1 MDMDTQIKKI
11 FVKSY
16 LIVFIALAFL
26 LTFGGNVHARFMKKL
41 TVEPFSDPANWGKSF
56 KPGLLYS
63 SMLEDSLA
71 DSGIFQMVE
80 LKKIEPNIVRI
91 FKNDKE
97 QKPGD
102 SNKENEKEETKKDI
116 QPKVISLT
124 SSKSMPLSQDK
135 IRGDILIFDPNTNP
149 LKKGHTAKEA
159 KFHRER
165 ALIQANIELVNLHTG
180 RLLVKKIFTTS
191 SDTGRK
197 IFNLN
202 LTEDTDYKS
211 DKFKSHSIGKALW
224 QLNDQVQ
231 IFIYKTLNG
240 VPLEGDLIWV
250 DQKNN
255 SAIIN
260 LGKANGIKVRD
271 VFTVFS
277 VEPSFNDPVDKV
289 DLGERYT
296 RKGIIKISEVQ
307 GRFSK
312 AQILA
317 GVDFVPG
324 DLVVPKNSTPKKL
337 LEPSK
342 IVPWSK
348 RYSHKDKKENL
359 LQGDVIWGDYKGLP
373 SLSY

>member
-1 MDMDTQIKKI
+1 MDTLIKKI

-26 LTFGGNVHARFMKKL
+26 LTFGGNVDARFMKKL

-56 KPGLLYS
+56 KPGILFS

-71 DSGIFQMVE
+71 ESGIFQMVK
-80 LKKIEPNIVRI
+80 LKKIEPKTVRAVRNN
-91 FKNDKE
+91 KK
-97 QKPGD
+97 QKPKD
-102 SNKENEKEETKKDI
+102 FNKENKNKTAGKDF
-116 QPKVISLT
+116 QGKMASLI
-124 SSKSMPLSQDK
+124 SSKSMPLSQYK
-135 IRGDILIFDPNTNP
+135 IRGDILIFNPDTNP

-159 KFHRER
+159 KFYRER
-165 ALIQANIELVNLHTG
+165 AFIRANIELVNLHTG
-180 RLLVKKIFTTS
+180 RLLAKKMFTAS
-191 SDTGRK
+191 SNTGRK
-197 IFNLN
+197 IFNSN
-202 LTEDTDYKS
+202 LKKDTDHRS

-231 IFIYKTLNG
+231 MFIYKTLNG
-240 VPLEGDLIWV
+240 VPLEGDLIWA

-260 LGKANGIKVRD
+260 LGKANGLKVQD

-277 VEPSFNDPVDKV
+277 VEPSFKDPVDKI
-289 DLGERYT
+289 DLGEKYT

-312 AQILA
+312 AQILV

-324 DLVVPKNSTPKKL
+324 DLVVPKNSNPKKL

-342 IVPWSK
+342 IPWAK

>member
-1 MDMDTQIKKI
+1 MDTLIKKI

-16 LIVFIALAFL
+16 LIVFVAFAFL
-26 LTFGGNVHARFMKKL
+26 LTFGENVDARFMKKL
-41 TVEPFSDPANWGKSF
+41 TVEPFSDPVNWEKPF

-71 DSGIFQMVE
+71 NSGIFQMVE

-116 QPKVISLT
+116 QAKVISLT
-124 SSKSMPLSQDK
+124 SSKSMPLSQYK
-135 IRGDILIFDPNTNP
+135 IRGDILIFDPDTNP

-165 ALIQANIELVNLHTG
+165 AFIQANIELVNLHTG
-180 RLLVKKIFTTS
+180 RLLAKKIFTAS
-191 SDTGRK
+191 SGTGRK

-202 LTEDTDYKS
+202 LTEDTDYRS

-231 IFIYKTLNG
+231 MFIYKTLNG

-250 DQKNN
+250 DHKNN

-342 IVPWSK
+342 IIPWTK

-359 LQGDVIWGDYKGLP
+359 LQGGVVWGAYKGLP

>member
-16 LIVFIALAFL
+16 LIVFIALVFL

-56 KPGLLYS
+56 QPGIFFS

-71 DSGIFQMVE
+71 GLGIFQIVQ
-80 LKKIEPNIVRI
+80 LKKIEPNIVKKL
-91 FKNDKE
+91 KNNKE

-102 SNKENEKEETKKDI
+102 SNKKKKNKKDFLAEATR
-116 QPKVISLT
+116 LT
-124 SSKSMPLSQDK
+124 SFKSMPLSQYK
-135 IRGDILIFDPNTNP
+135 IRGDILIFDPGTNP
-149 LKKGHTAKEA
+149 LKKGHTAEEA
-159 KFHRER
+159 KFHRKR
-165 ALIQANIELVNLHTG
+165 AFIQANIELVNLHTG
-180 RLLVKKIFTTS
+180 RLLAKKIFTAS
-191 SDTGRK
+191 SGTGRK
-197 IFNLN
+197 TLNLN
-202 LTEDTDYKS
+202 LTEDTDYRS
-211 DKFKSHSIGKALW
+211 DKFKSHSIGRALW

-231 IFIYKTLNG
+231 MFIYKTLNA

-250 DQKNN
+250 DHKNN

-271 VFTVFS
+271 VFTIFS
-277 VEPSFNDPVDKV
+277 VEPSFKDPVDKV

-312 AQILA
+312 AQILV

-324 DLVVPKNSTPKKL
+324 DLVVPKNSTSKKL

-359 LQGDVIWGDYKGLP
+359 LQGNVIFGDYKGLP

>member
-1 MDMDTQIKKI
+1 
-11 FVKSY
+11 
-16 LIVFIALAFL
+16 
-26 LTFGGNVHARFMKKL
+26 
-41 TVEPFSDPANWGKSF
+41 
-56 KPGLLYS
+56 
-63 SMLEDSLA
+63 
-71 DSGIFQMVE
+71 
-80 LKKIEPNIVRI
+80 
-91 FKNDKE
+91 
-97 QKPGD
+97 
-102 SNKENEKEETKKDI
+102 
-116 QPKVISLT
+116 
-124 SSKSMPLSQDK
+124 MPLSQYK

-149 LKKGHTAKEA
+149 LKKGHPAKEA

-165 ALIQANIELVNLHTG
+165 AFIQANIELVNLHTG
-180 RLLVKKIFTTS
+180 RLLAKKIFTAS

-202 LTEDTDYKS
+202 LTEDTDYRS

-231 IFIYKTLNG
+231 MFIYKTLNG

-277 VEPSFNDPVDKV
+277 VEPSFEDPVDKV

-312 AQILA
+312 
-317 GVDFVPG
+317 P
-324 DLVVPKNSTPKKL
+324 
-337 LEPSK
+337 
-342 IVPWSK
+342 
-348 RYSHKDKKENL
+348 H
-359 LQGDVIWGDYKGLP
+359 
-373 SLSY
+373 

>member
-1 MDMDTQIKKI
+1 MDTLIKKI

-16 LIVFIALAFL
+16 LIVFVAFTFL
-26 LTFGGNVHARFMKKL
+26 LTFGENVDARFMKKL
-41 TVEPFSDPANWGKSF
+41 TVEPFSDPVNWGKPF
-56 KPGLLYS
+56 KPGMLFS

-71 DSGIFQMVE
+71 GSGIFQMVE
-80 LKKIEPNIVRI
+80 LKKIEPNVAKI
-91 FKNDKE
+91 FKKG
-97 QKPGD
+97 KK
-102 SNKENEKEETKKDI
+102 NKKTGKDFLTEGTR
-116 QPKVISLT
+116 LT
-124 SSKSMPLSQDK
+124 SFKSMPLSQYK

-159 KFHRER
+159 KFHRKR
-165 ALIQANIELVNLHTG
+165 AFIQANIELVNLHTG
-180 RLLVKKIFTTS
+180 RLLVKKIFIAS
-191 SDTGRK
+191 SNTGRK
-197 IFNLN
+197 IFNL
-202 LTEDTDYKS
+202 TEDTDYRS

-231 IFIYKTLNG
+231 MFIYKTLNG

-250 DQKNN
+250 DHKNN

-277 VEPSFNDPVDKV
+277 VEPSFEDPVDKV

-312 AQILA
+312 AQIVL
-317 GVDFVPG
+317 GVNFTPG
-324 DLVVPKNSTPKKL
+324 DIVVPKSRSSIKS
-337 LEPSK
+337 LEVSK
-342 IVPWSK
+342 IVPLAK
-348 RYSHKDKKENL
+348 RYSNRDKKKKL
-359 LQGDVIWGDYKGLP
+359 FQGDIIWGAYKGLP

>member
-1 MDMDTQIKKI
+1 MDTLIKKI

-16 LIVFIALAFL
+16 LIVFVAFAFL
-26 LTFGGNVHARFMKKL
+26 LTFGENVDARFMKKL
-41 TVEPFSDPANWGKSF
+41 TVEPFSDPANWEKSF
-56 KPGLLYS
+56 KPGILFS

-71 DSGIFQMVE
+71 GLGIFQIVQ
-80 LKKIEPNIVRI
+80 LKKIEPNIVKKS
-91 FKNDKE
+91 KNNKE

-116 QPKVISLT
+116 QAKMISFT
-124 SSKSMPLSQDK
+124 SSKSMPLSQYK

-159 KFHRER
+159 KIHRER
-165 ALIQANIELVNLHTG
+165 AFIQANIELVNLHTG
-180 RLLVKKIFTTS
+180 RLLAKKIFTAS

-202 LTEDTDYKS
+202 LTEDTDYRS

-277 VEPSFNDPVDKV
+277 VEPSFKDPVDKV

-312 AQILA
+312 AKILA
-317 GVDFVPG
+317 GVDLVPG
-324 DLVVPKNSTPKKL
+324 DLVVPKIRESKN
-337 LEPSK
+337 SK
-342 IVPWSK
+342 IEKQPRQSDIV
-348 RYSHKDKKENL
+348 
-359 LQGDVIWGDYKGLP
+359 WGDYKGLP

>member
-1 MDMDTQIKKI
+1 MDTLIKKI

-16 LIVFIALAFL
+16 LIVFVAFAFL
-26 LTFGGNVHARFMKKL
+26 LTFGENVDARFMKKL
-41 TVEPFSDPANWGKSF
+41 TVEPFSDPAKWGKSF
-56 KPGLLYS
+56 KPGIFFS

-71 DSGIFQMVE
+71 GLGIFQIVQ
-80 LKKIEPNIVRI
+80 LKKIEPNIVKI
-91 FKNDKE
+91 FKKGKE
-97 QKPGD
+97 QKPED
-102 SNKENEKEETKKDI
+102 SNKEKKNKKTEKDFLGEATR
-116 QPKVISLT
+116 LT
-124 SSKSMPLSQDK
+124 SLKSMPLSQYK
-135 IRGDILIFDPNTNP
+135 IRGDILIFDPGTNP
-149 LKKGHTAKEA
+149 LKKGHTAEEA
-159 KFHRER
+159 KFHRKR
-165 ALIQANIELVNLHTG
+165 AFIQANIELVNLHTG
-180 RLLVKKIFTTS
+180 RLLAKKIFTAS
-191 SDTGRK
+191 SGTGRK
-197 IFNLN
+197 TLNLN
-202 LTEDTDYKS
+202 LTEDTDYRS
-211 DKFKSHSIGKALW
+211 DKFKSHSIGRALW

-231 IFIYKTLNG
+231 MFIYKTLNA

-250 DQKNN
+250 DHKNN

-271 VFTVFS
+271 VFTIFS
-277 VEPSFNDPVDKV
+277 VEPSFKDPVDKV

-312 AQILA
+312 AQILV

-324 DLVVPKNSTPKKL
+324 DLVVPKNSTSKKL

-359 LQGDVIWGDYKGLP
+359 LQGDVIFGDYKGLP

>member
-1 MDMDTQIKKI
+1 MDTPIKKI
-11 FVKSY
+11 FNKSS
-16 LIVFIALAFL
+16 LIVFITFAFL

-41 TVEPFSDPANWGKSF
+41 AVEPFADPANWESSF
-56 KPGLLYS
+56 KPGILFS

-71 DSGIFQMVE
+71 GLGIFQIVQ
-80 LKKIEPNIVRI
+80 LKKIEPNVI
-91 FKNDKE
+91 KKLKEGKE
-97 QKPGD
+97 QKPED
-102 SNKENEKEETKKDI
+102 SNKEKKNKKTKKDFLAEATR
-116 QPKVISLT
+116 LT
-124 SSKSMPLSQDK
+124 SLKSMPLSQYK
-135 IRGDILIFDPNTNP
+135 IRGDILIFDPDTNP

-165 ALIQANIELVNLHTG
+165 ALIQANIELVNSHTG
-180 RLLVKKIFTTS
+180 RLLAKKIFTAS

-202 LTEDTDYKS
+202 LTEDTDYRS
-211 DKFKSHSIGKALW
+211 VKFKSHSIGKALW

-231 IFIYKTLNG
+231 MFIYKTLNG

-250 DQKNN
+250 DHKNN

-277 VEPSFNDPVDKV
+277 VEPSFKDPVDKV

-324 DLVVPKNSTPKKL
+324 DLVVPKNSNPKKL

-342 IVPWSK
+342 IPWAK

>member
-1 MDMDTQIKKI
+1 
-11 FVKSY
+11 
-16 LIVFIALAFL
+16 
-26 LTFGGNVHARFMKKL
+26 
-41 TVEPFSDPANWGKSF
+41 
-56 KPGLLYS
+56 
-63 SMLEDSLA
+63 
-71 DSGIFQMVE
+71 
-80 LKKIEPNIVRI
+80 
-91 FKNDKE
+91 
-97 QKPGD
+97 
-102 SNKENEKEETKKDI
+102 
-116 QPKVISLT
+116 
-124 SSKSMPLSQDK
+124 MPLSQYK
-135 IRGDILIFDPNTNP
+135 IRGDILIFDPDTNP

-165 ALIQANIELVNLHTG
+165 AFIQANIELVNLHTG
-180 RLLVKKIFTTS
+180 RLLAKKIFTAS

-202 LTEDTDYKS
+202 LTEDTDYRS
-211 DKFKSHSIGKALW
+211 GKFKSHSIGKALW

-231 IFIYKTLNG
+231 MFIYKTLNG

-250 DQKNN
+250 DHKNN

-277 VEPSFNDPVDKV
+277 VEPSFKDPVDKV

-312 AQILA
+312 AQILV
-317 GVDFVPG
+317 GVDLVPG
-324 DLVVPKNSTPKKL
+324 DLVVPKIRESKN
-337 LEPSK
+337 SK
-342 IVPWSK
+342 IEKQPRQSDIV
-348 RYSHKDKKENL
+348 
-359 LQGDVIWGDYKGLP
+359 WGAYKGLP

>member
-1 MDMDTQIKKI
+1 MDTLIKKI

-16 LIVFIALAFL
+16 LIVFVAFAFL
-26 LTFGGNVHARFMKKL
+26 LTFGGNVDARFMKKL
-41 TVEPFSDPANWGKSF
+41 TVESFSDPVNWGKPF
-56 KPGLLYS
+56 KPGVLYS

-71 DSGIFQMVE
+71 GSGIFQMVE
-80 LKKIEPNIVRI
+80 LKKIEPNTVRPVG
-91 FKNDKE
+91 NDKE
-97 QKPGD
+97 QKPED
-102 SNKENEKEETKKDI
+102 FNKENKTAGKGFQAKI
-116 QPKVISLT
+116 ASLI
-124 SSKSMPLSQDK
+124 SSKSMPLSQYK

-165 ALIQANIELVNLHTG
+165 AFIQANIELVNLHTG
-180 RLLVKKIFTTS
+180 RLLAKKIFTAS
-191 SDTGRK
+191 SGTGRK

-202 LTEDTDYKS
+202 LTEDTDYRS

-231 IFIYKTLNG
+231 MFIYKTLNG

-342 IVPWSK
+342 IIPWTK

-359 LQGDVIWGDYKGLP
+359 LQDDVIWGDYKGLP

>member
-1 MDMDTQIKKI
+1 MDTLIKKI

-16 LIVFIALAFL
+16 LIVFVAFAFL
-26 LTFGGNVHARFMKKL
+26 LTFGENVDARFMKKL
-41 TVEPFSDPANWGKSF
+41 TVEPFSDPANWEKSF
-56 KPGLLYS
+56 KPGIFFS
-63 SMLEDSLA
+63 SMLEDNLA
-71 DSGIFQMVE
+71 GLGIFQMVQ
-80 LKKIEPNIVRI
+80 LKKIEPNIVKI
-91 FKNDKE
+91 LEGGKE
-97 QKPGD
+97 QKPED
-102 SNKENEKEETKKDI
+102 SNKEKKNKKTEKDFLAEATR
-116 QPKVISLT
+116 LT
-124 SSKSMPLSQDK
+124 SLKSMPLSQYK
-135 IRGDILIFDPNTNP
+135 IRGDILIFDPDTNP

-159 KFHRER
+159 KFHQER
-165 ALIQANIELVNLHTG
+165 AFIQANIELVNSHTG
-180 RLLVKKIFTTS
+180 RLLAKKIFTAS
-191 SDTGRK
+191 SGTGRK

-202 LTEDTDYKS
+202 LTEDTDYRS

-277 VEPSFNDPVDKV
+277 VEPSFKDPVDKV

-312 AQILA
+312 AQILV
-317 GVDFVPG
+317 GVDLVPG
-324 DLVVPKNSTPKKL
+324 DLVVPKNSTSKKS

-342 IVPWSK
+342 VPWTK